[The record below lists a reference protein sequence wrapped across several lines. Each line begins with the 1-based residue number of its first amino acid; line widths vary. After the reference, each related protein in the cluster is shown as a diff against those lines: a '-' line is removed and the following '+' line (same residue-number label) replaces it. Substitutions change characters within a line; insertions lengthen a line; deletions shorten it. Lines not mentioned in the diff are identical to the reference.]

1 MQSCGGQRELDEKLD
16 LEESQCGAVQRE
28 GEGEARSGEE
38 GEMLD
43 RAGGSAAV
51 LGLMKRSIAS
61 QTVGLRKWDFFVGR
75 GE

>member
-38 GEMLD
+38 GEKD
-43 RAGGSAAV
+43 REGRAEMNADGW
-51 LGLMKRSIAS
+51 LFM
-61 QTVGLRKWDFFVGR
+61 VGLPLS
-75 GE
+75 